1 MKTLL
6 KLKMNTANSVNW
18 DEGLFRTAIVF
29 SVPALIWGFGQ
40 WNTETQVVAKLIAV
54 ACPVVLVWAVFVAV
68 KFIGRGFMVD

>member
-6 KLKMNTANSVNW
+6 RMNTGESLNW
-18 DEGLFRTAIVF
+18 DSGLFRTAIVF
-29 SVPALIWGFGQ
+29 TIPAMVWGFGRC
-40 WNTETQVVAKLIAV
+40 TSETQIVAGVIAV